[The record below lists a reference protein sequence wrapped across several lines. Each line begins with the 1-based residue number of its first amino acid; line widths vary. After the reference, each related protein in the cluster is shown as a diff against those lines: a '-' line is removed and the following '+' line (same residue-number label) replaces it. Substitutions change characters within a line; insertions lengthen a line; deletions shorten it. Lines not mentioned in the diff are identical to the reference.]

1 MATVYLHIGLPKTGT
16 TAIQHFLRDNNTA
29 LEKHGICYPDLGL
42 DYSSVS
48 PYRNGHFLVPYFK
61 GEDLPTYESSLNQLE
76 EIGNRFEKIIL
87 SDEALW
93 RFGEQR
99 PEAWEKLLDDLKER
113 GLRLHII
120 VYLRR
125 QDRFLLSYYR
135 QRVKGVHTDLS
146 FYDCLDELREMYP
159 LDYYAYMNM
168 LSGTI
173 GRESLSV
180 RVYEKDQFQGNAR
193 NLYSDFLSVFD
204 LPLGEEFTTP
214 NETLNETL
222 DDTNLE
228 LRRILNTLPEFFRD
242 DPILDKAFRKNARNS
257 IFIASDEKTSFFR
270 PGEQAAYLE
279 SFAETNR
286 RLAREYLGR
295 EDGVLF
301 YDSSGTDLPEY
312 RIHTEE
318 LLQETIRFYARAI
331 CLLEI
336 EMNRIKR
343 KQHTEELE
351 RKENT
356 FFSRLKKRIRH
367 LRAQNIPSES

>member
-16 TAIQHFLRDNNTA
+16 TAIQHFLRDNTTA
-29 LEKHGICYPDLGL
+29 LEKHGICYPDFGL
-42 DYSSVS
+42 DYSNVS

-61 GEDLPTYESSLNQLE
+61 EEDLSIYESSLNQLE
-76 EIGNRFEKIIL
+76 EISNRFEKIIL

-99 PEAWEKLLDDLKER
+99 PEAWEKLLDDLKKR
-113 GLRLHII
+113 GLKLHII

-135 QRVKGVHTDLS
+135 QRVKGAHTDLS
-146 FYDCLDELREMYP
+146 FYDCLDELQEMYP
-159 LDYYAYMNM
+159 LDYYAYLNM

-173 GRESLSV
+173 GRECLSV
-180 RVYEKDQFQGNAR
+180 RIYEKEQFQGTAR

-204 LPLGEEFTTP
+204 LPLEEEFTTP
-214 NETLNETL
+214 NETLNETF

-228 LRRILNTLPEFFRD
+228 LRRILNTLPEAFRD
-242 DPILDKAFRKNARNS
+242 DPILGTAFKRNARNG

-301 YDSSGTDLPEY
+301 YDNSGTDLPEY

-331 CLLEI
+331 RLLEI

-343 KQHTEELE
+343 KQNAEERE
-351 RKENT
+351 RKENAL
-356 FFSRLKKRIRH
+356 FPRLKRMIRH
-367 LRAQNIPSES
+367 IRTQNTQSES